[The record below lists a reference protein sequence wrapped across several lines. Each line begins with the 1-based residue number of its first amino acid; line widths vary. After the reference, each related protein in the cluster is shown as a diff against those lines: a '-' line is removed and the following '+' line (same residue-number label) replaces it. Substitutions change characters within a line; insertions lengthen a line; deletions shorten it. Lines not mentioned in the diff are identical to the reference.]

1 MGFATAQIGA
11 KTDSGLAGGPTAPL
25 NAIELAMTDP
35 TALGLE
41 DLEVDAL
48 TELVNLGVSRAA
60 LALREL
66 VGEQV
71 FLSVPSLSVLSKP
84 EAAESIRGAN
94 GRDLIAVRQAFEGEF
109 SGRALLIFPEANSL
123 ELVRAVAGDHLSLT
137 DIAELEDEALAEIGN
152 IILNSCIGTI
162 SNLLQHSLT
171 MSLPE
176 ILRGHGVDFFDLSK
190 PAIEDVV
197 LFIRI
202 NFSLH
207 GREISGYLALVM
219 DLPSLAALKRLVAA
233 FIDRTIA

>member
-1 MGFATAQIGA
+1 
-11 KTDSGLAGGPTAPL
+11 
-25 NAIELAMTDP
+25 MTDP
-35 TALGLE
+35 ATLGLE
-41 DLEVDAL
+41 ELEVDAL

-66 VGEQV
+66 VREQV
-71 FLSVPSLSVLSKP
+71 FLSVPSLSVLSRP
-84 EAAESIRGAN
+84 QAAESIRGPD
-94 GRDLIAVRQAFEGEF
+94 GRHLIAVRQAFAGEF

-123 ELVRAVAGDHLSLT
+123 ELVRAVAGDHLSLE

-162 SNLLQHSLT
+162 SNLLQRSLT

-176 ILRGHGVDFFDLSK
+176 ILRGHGLDFFDLST
-190 PAIEDVV
+190 PAVEDVV

-202 NFSLH
+202 NFSLQ
-207 GREISGYLALVM
+207 GREISGYVALVM

-233 FIDRTIA
+233 FIERTAA